1 MIFARFSASVAR
13 LPRLWELLFGVAVIG
28 LMLILGWQDDWI
40 ASQAQQNP
48 TQRAY
53 VANTASDTVSVI
65 DLGSGTPVRAPIPVG
80 GGPSALLVSPD
91 QRRVYVANSQ
101 TNTVSII
108 DTESNAIIDTIQ
120 LRRTARPTGLAL
132 TADGSRL
139 YISSPAGDSI
149 FVVNT
154 DTNSQQGLPIGV
166 PGQPAGLIWTDVPD
180 NRLYAV
186 TPGAAGVTLINL
198 GIVITR
204 RVIETGPNPAGIAL
218 APEGDTVYVS
228 DLGQSNITAISTREN
243 RVIRSLAVGNR
254 PDSLALTPDRR
265 RLIVASLAA
274 PQATVLNPS
283 DGTVMAVLPTGSSA
297 STSRP
302 GINRLAVS
310 PDGLKAVVA
319 NEDDNTIS
327 LLDLKTNT
335 ARVFPTQ
342 GNQPTGV
349 VVVGRVA
356 VCDPARSV
364 IDFGDVRLGGGGAQ
378 EELVITNRGT
388 DTLQITNATIDN
400 PTFAVSGVPTS
411 LRPRESQR
419 LIVRFTPTALGQ
431 QTATL
436 TLETN
441 DPDPDRCV
449 ISLRGFGRSPICT
462 VAPTMLNFGVVRIAQ
477 RADVPVVIGNLGNEP
492 LVITRVDSTDPQFGV
507 VSSLP
512 LSVAPGAFQTMLIGF
527 TPAAIRLQTA
537 TLRLISND
545 PDSSRCV
552 IMAQGI
558 GQGPVCQAPGE
569 VNIGDVPVLQTGI
582 GVVTVSN
589 AGDESLL
596 ISNIS
601 IDNPAFRLQPTS
613 LPVVLAP
620 GASVPFF
627 VAFSPVRVGEV
638 TALMRVLSSDPG
650 PMRCVVRLRGTGKG
664 AVCQAPTETNF
675 GNVALQRSRVQTV
688 RITNAGNETLFIFNA
703 FIAGSSAYRLENVS
717 FPISIAPGT
726 DRGLLVRFTPVSL
739 GVQTATLVLQTNDP
753 INATCTSRLTGSGVV
768 PPIEAFVANNGSASL
783 SVVNLETI
791 GSDPPP
797 IPVQAGPIGIVKQPG
812 GRFVYVSNFSSG
824 TVSVVDAFSYETVQT
839 IFIGGGPLGLAMSPT
854 GDRLYVGLFN
864 VNGLAIID
872 TANNQL
878 ISTTRNILSNP
889 VGMVVAPEGNR
900 LYVATPGDRTVTVV
914 NPTLPTI
921 PLVTQVPVGPNTTC
935 VAISPDGS
943 SVYAS
948 DTNENMIRVISTFL
962 NVVVRVIMAGD
973 GAESLTVSRDGTRL
987 YVVNLRANTL
997 SVIVPTTA
1005 ALITNIPIGRSSA
1018 TMRPGPNRVA
1028 ISDDGRYGVV
1038 ANADDGTVTI
1048 LDLINNQVI
1057 RTAGVGRTPLGVTV
1071 VGP

>member
-1 MIFARFSASVAR
+1 MSFTQFSASVAR
-13 LPRLWELLFGVAVIG
+13 LLRACDVFIAIAAIG
-28 LMLILGWQDDWI
+28 LVLMLGWQGDWM

-48 TQRAY
+48 IQRAY
-53 VANTASDTVSVI
+53 VANTASNTVSVI
-65 DLGSGTPVRAPIPVG
+65 DLGSGASVAPPIRVG
-80 GGPSALLVSPD
+80 DGPSALVVNPD

-101 TNTVSII
+101 TNTVSVI
-108 DTESNAIIDTIQ
+108 DTESHAVIDTIQ

-154 DTNSQQGLPIGV
+154 DTNSQQGLPISV
-166 PGQPAGLIWTDVPD
+166 PGQPAGLVWTDVPD
-180 NRLYAV
+180 NRLYVV
-186 TPGAAGVTLINL
+186 TPGAAGVTLVNL
-198 GIVITR
+198 GVVITR
-204 RVIETGPNPAGIAL
+204 RLIETGPSPAGIAL
-218 APEGDTVYVS
+218 APEGDTVYVT
-228 DLGQSNITAISTREN
+228 DLGQSTITVISTREN
-243 RVIRSLAVGNR
+243 RVIRSFASGNR
-254 PDSLALTPDRR
+254 PDSVAPTADRR
-265 RLIVASLAA
+265 RLVVASLAT

-283 DGTVMAVLPTGSSA
+283 DGAVMAVLPTGSSA
-297 STSRP
+297 STARAS
-302 GINRLAVS
+302 INRLAVS

-319 NEDDNTIS
+319 NEDDDTIS
-327 LLDLKTNT
+327 LLDLKTNNVQ
-335 ARVFPTQ
+335 VFPTQ
-342 GNQPTGV
+342 GDQPTGV

-364 IDFGDVRLGGGGAQ
+364 VDFGDVRLGSGGAQ
-378 EELVITNRGT
+378 QELVITNRGT

-400 PTFAVSGVPTS
+400 PTFAVSGVPLS
-411 LRPRESQR
+411 LRPRESRR
-419 LIVRFTPTALGQ
+419 LNIRFTPTALGE

-436 TLETN
+436 RLDTN
-441 DPDPDRCV
+441 DPDPDRN
-449 ISLRGFGRSPICT
+449 IIRLRGVGRSPICT
-462 VAPTMLNFGVVRIAQ
+462 VTPTSLSFGVVRIGQ
-477 RADVPVVIGNLGNEP
+477 RADLPVVIGNLGNEP

-507 VSSLP
+507 VSALP
-512 LSVAPGAFQTMLIGF
+512 LSVEPGAVQTLLVGF

-552 IMAQGI
+552 LIAQGI

-569 VNIGDVPVLQTGI
+569 VNIGDVPLLQTGI

-596 ISNIS
+596 ITSIS

-620 GASVPFF
+620 GASLPFF
-627 VAFSPVRVGEV
+627 VAFSPVRVGEA
-638 TALMRVLSSDPG
+638 TALMRILSSDPG
-650 PMRCVVRLRGTGKG
+650 PTRCVVRLRGTGRG
-664 AVCQAPTETNF
+664 AVCQAPAETNF
-675 GNVALQRSRVQTV
+675 GNVALQRSRLQTV

-703 FIAGSSAYRLENVS
+703 FITGSTAYRLENVS

-726 DRGLLVRFTPVSL
+726 DRGVLVRFTPVSL

-753 INATCTSRLTGSGVV
+753 INSTCTSRLIGNGIV

-783 SVVNLETI
+783 SVVNVETI

-797 IPVQAGPIGIVKQPG
+797 IPVQVGPIGIVKQPG
-812 GRFVYVSNFSSG
+812 GRFVYVSNFGSG

-839 IFIGGGPLGLAMSPT
+839 IFTGGGPLGLAMSPS

-872 TANNQL
+872 TATNQL

-889 VGMVVAPEGNR
+889 VGMVVTPEGDR

-962 NVVVRVIMAGD
+962 NVVVRVIMAGE
-973 GAESLTVSRDGTRL
+973 GAESLTISRDGTRL

-997 SVIVPTTA
+997 SVIVPTIG
-1005 ALITNIPIGRSSA
+1005 ALITNIPIGRSAA

-1028 ISDDGRYGVV
+1028 VSDDGRYGVV

-1057 RTAGVGRTPLGVTV
+1057 RTTNVGRTPLGVTV